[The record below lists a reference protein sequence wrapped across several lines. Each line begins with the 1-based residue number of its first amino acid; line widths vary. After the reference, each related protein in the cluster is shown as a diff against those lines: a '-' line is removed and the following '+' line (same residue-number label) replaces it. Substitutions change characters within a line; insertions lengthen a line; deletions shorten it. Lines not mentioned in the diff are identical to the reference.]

1 MIAKLDL
8 KKELKY
14 LYNPS
19 AKAVEEVEVP
29 VFNFAMVKG
38 FVPAG
43 VKVAEALE
51 FVEALT
57 ALYGIS
63 YTLKFAAKQRK
74 VEPVD
79 YPVMA
84 LEGLWWVEG
93 DAFEFGKLQEQNFN
107 VMILQPGVVTA
118 EMFAEALAQLKKKK
132 PSPGL
137 EKLRF
142 EPFREGR
149 SVQVLHLGPYS
160 EEEPT
165 IERMKNYMKEHNL
178 VRNGHHHEIYM
189 GDPRKAAPEKLKTI
203 LRQPVK
209 SA

>member
-1 MIAKLDL
+1 MVTKLDL

-29 VFNFAMVKG
+29 ELNFAMVKG
-38 FVPAG
+38 VVPAG
-43 VKVAEALE
+43 VKVAEAPE

-79 YPVMA
+79 YPVMS
-84 LEGLWWVEG
+84 LEGLWWIEG
-93 DAFEFGKLQEQNFN
+93 EAFGFGKLQEQHFN
-107 VMILQPGVVTA
+107 VMILQPGLVTA
-118 EMFAEALAQLKKKK
+118 DMFAESLAQLKKKK

-137 EKLRF
+137 DKLRF
-142 EPFREGR
+142 EPSREGR

-165 IERMKNYMKEHNL
+165 IERMKIYMKEHNL
-178 VRNGHHHEIYM
+178 VRNGYHHEIYM
-189 GDPRKAAPEKLKTI
+189 GDPRRAAPGKLRTI

-209 SA
+209 EG

>member
-1 MIAKLDL
+1 MVTKIDL

-19 AKAVEEVEVP
+19 AKALEEVEVP
-29 VFNFAMVKG
+29 EFNFAMVKG

-43 VKVAEALE
+43 VKVAEAPE
-51 FVEALT
+51 FVKALT

-63 YTLKFAAKQRK
+63 YSLKFAVKQRK

-93 DAFEFGKLQEQNFN
+93 DAFEIGKLQEQNFN
-107 VMILQPGVVTA
+107 LMILQPEVVTA
-118 EMFAEALAQLKKKK
+118 EMFAEALEQLKKKK

-142 EPFREGR
+142 EPFREGK

-160 EEEPT
+160 EEGPT
-165 IERMKNYMKEHNL
+165 IERMKTYMKERNL

-189 GDPRKAAPEKLKTI
+189 GDPRRSAPEKLKTI

>member
-1 MIAKLDL
+1 MITKLDL
-8 KKELKY
+8 KKDMKY

-19 AKAVEEVEVP
+19 AKSVEEVEVP
-29 VFNFAMVKG
+29 EFNFTMVEG
-38 FVPAG
+38 VVPAG
-43 VKVAEALE
+43 VKVAEAVE

-74 VEPVD
+74 SEPVD

-93 DAFEFGKLQEQNFN
+93 DMFEFGKLQKQHFN
-107 VMILQPGVVTA
+107 VMILQPGLITA
-118 EMFAEALAQLKKKK
+118 DMFAEALEHLKKKK

-142 EPFREGR
+142 ESFREGR
-149 SVQVLHLGPYS
+149 CVQILHLGPYAA
-160 EEEPT
+160 EQAT
-165 IERMKNYMKEHNL
+165 IERMKVYMNEHDL

-189 GDPRKAAPEKLKTI
+189 GDPRRAAPEKLRTI
-203 LRQPVK
+203 LRQGVK
-209 SA
+209 ER

>member
-1 MIAKLDL
+1 MVTKLDL

-19 AKAVEEVEVP
+19 VKAIEEVELP
-29 VFNFAMVKG
+29 EFNFAMVKG

-43 VKVAEALE
+43 VKVAEASE

-63 YTLKFAAKQRK
+63 YTLKFIVKQRK

-84 LEGLWWVEG
+84 LEGLWWVDG

-107 VMILQPGVVTA
+107 VMILQPEVVTA
-118 EMFAEALAQLKKKK
+118 EMFAETLEQLKKKK

-142 EPFREGR
+142 EPFCEGR

-160 EEEPT
+160 EEGPT
-165 IERMKNYMKEHNL
+165 IERMKDYMKERNL

-189 GDPRKAAPEKLKTI
+189 GDPRRVAPEKLKTI

-209 SA
+209 QS

>member
-1 MIAKLDL
+1 MITKLDL

-14 LYNPS
+14 LNNPS
-19 AKAVEEVEVP
+19 VKAVEEVEVQE
-29 VFNFAMVKG
+29 FNFAMVRG

-43 VKVAEALE
+43 VKVAEAPE

-74 VEPVD
+74 VD

-118 EMFAEALAQLKKKK
+118 EMFAEALEQLKKKK

-165 IERMKNYMKEHNL
+165 IERMKVYMKEHNL
-178 VRNGHHHEIYM
+178 VRNGYHHEIYM
-189 GDPRKAAPEKLKTI
+189 GDPRRAAPEKLRTI

-209 SA
+209 PG

>member
-1 MIAKLDL
+1 MP
-8 KKELKY
+8 E
-14 LYNPS
+14 
-19 AKAVEEVEVP
+19 
-29 VFNFAMVKG
+29 FNFAMVKG
-38 FVPAG
+38 FIPAG
-43 VKVAEALE
+43 VKVAEAPE

-63 YTLKFAAKQRK
+63 YTLKFAVKQRK
-74 VEPVD
+74 VEPMD

-107 VMILQPGVVTA
+107 VMILQPEVVTA
-118 EMFAEALAQLKKKK
+118 EMFAEALEQLKKKK

-165 IERMKNYMKEHNL
+165 IERMKVYMKEHNL

-189 GDPRKAAPEKLKTI
+189 GDPRRAAPEKLKTI

-209 SA
+209 TA

>member
-57 ALYGIS
+57 ALYSIS
-63 YTLKFAAKQRK
+63 YTLKFTAKQRK

-160 EEEPT
+160 AEAPT
-165 IERMKNYMKEHNL
+165 IERMKEYMKERGL

-189 GDPRKAAPEKLKTI
+189 GDPRRAAPEKLKTI
-203 LRQPVK
+203 LRQPVQK
-209 SA
+209 A

>member
-1 MIAKLDL
+1 MVTKLDL
-8 KKELKY
+8 KKELKF

-19 AKAVEEVEVP
+19 AKAVEEVDVP
-29 VFNFAMVKG
+29 EFNFAMVKG
-38 FVPAG
+38 LVPSG
-43 VKVAEALE
+43 VKVAEAPE

-63 YTLKFAAKQRK
+63 YSLKFAIKQRK

-93 DAFEFGKLQEQNFN
+93 DTFEIGKLQEQNFN
-107 VMILQPGVVTA
+107 VMILQPAVVTE
-118 EMFAEALAQLKKKK
+118 EMFAEALTQLKKKK

-149 SVQVLHLGPYS
+149 CVQVLHLGPYAA
-160 EEEPT
+160 EQPT
-165 IERMKNYMKEHNL
+165 IERMKEYMKEHSL
-178 VRNGHHHEIYM
+178 VRNGNHHEIYM
-189 GDPRKAAPEKLKTI
+189 GDPRRAAPEKLRTI

-209 SA
+209 EE

>member
-1 MIAKLDL
+1 MEPKLDL

-29 VFNFAMVKG
+29 EFNFAMVKG
-38 FVPAG
+38 FIPAG
-43 VKVAEALE
+43 VKVAEAPE
-51 FVEALT
+51 FVDALT

-63 YTLKFAAKQRK
+63 YTLKFAIKQRK
-74 VEPVD
+74 VEPMD

-107 VMILQPGVVTA
+107 VMILQPEVVTA
-118 EMFAEALAQLKKKK
+118 EMFAEALELLKKKK

-160 EEEPT
+160 AEQPT
-165 IERMKNYMKEHNL
+165 IDRMKVYMKEHSL

-189 GDPRKAAPEKLKTI
+189 GDPRRAAPEKLKTI

-209 SA
+209 LG

>member
-57 ALYGIS
+57 ALYSIS
-63 YTLKFAAKQRK
+63 YTLKFTAKQRK

-178 VRNGHHHEIYM
+178 VRNGHHHEIYT

>member
-1 MIAKLDL
+1 MVTKLDL

-29 VFNFAMVKG
+29 EFNFAMVRG

-43 VKVAEALE
+43 VKVAEAPE

-63 YTLKFAAKQRK
+63 YSLKFAIKQRK

-84 LEGLWWVEG
+84 LEGLWWVDG
-93 DAFEFGKLQEQNFN
+93 DAFEIGKLQEQNFN
-107 VMILQPGVVTA
+107 VMILQPEVVTA
-118 EMFAEALAQLKKKK
+118 NMFAEVLVQLKKKK

-137 EKLRF
+137 DKLRF

-149 SVQVLHLGPYS
+149 CVQVLHLGPYS
-160 EEEPT
+160 EEAPT
-165 IERMKNYMKEHNL
+165 IERMKDYMNERGL

-189 GDPRKAAPEKLKTI
+189 GDPRRAAPEKLRTI

-209 SA
+209 EG